1 MKQNKRERKSER
13 GEGAKG
19 RGKKEKKENGWKRN
33 SNESGKP
40 VNIKCR
46 KNTKKV
52 QKVLAIS
59 GQLRKYIFQE
69 IAELF
74 SSSLYD

>member
-46 KNTKKV
+46 KNTKKSA
-52 QKVLAIS
+52 KSI
-59 GQLRKYIFQE
+59 GYIGS
-69 IAELF
+69 IA
-74 SSSLYD
+74 